1 MKTSVY
7 PAQTKPSLIVMPK
20 SLLFNWE
27 KELEKFAPQLNHYT
41 YYANSR
47 DIEEAL
53 QHEVILTTYA
63 MMRND
68 IEKFKDVGFYYVVL
82 DESQNIKNLQA
93 QTSKAV
99 MLLQGKHRLALSGT
113 PIDNNLSELYSL
125 FRVLNPE

>member
-1 MKTSVY
+1 
-7 PAQTKPSLIVMPK
+7 
-20 SLLFNWE
+20 
-27 KELEKFAPQLNHYT
+27 
-41 YYANSR
+41 
-47 DIEEAL
+47 
-53 QHEVILTTYA
+53 